1 MAAMTAADGI
11 DRIAPT
17 VRPAG
22 RAAMKQR
29 WSRLLFLHWPIP
41 AEELRPLLPRG
52 LALDTYAG
60 QAWVGL
66 VPFVVRGARPVFL
79 PAIPGISSFVEV
91 NVRTYVHDQG
101 RDPGVWFFSLDASSR
116 VAVRVARALY
126 HLPYRFAE
134 MASDVRGA
142 RVHFRSRRIAPGPR
156 PGTCAVEYEPRGAP
170 APARPGTL
178 DHFLLERYVL
188 YAAHDGRLYQ
198 ARVHH
203 APYPMQEAAV
213 EGLAED
219 LVAVAGLVR
228 PPRDPLVH
236 FASGVDVEVFGLTRL
251 R

>member
-1 MAAMTAADGI
+1 MAGMTAADGI
-11 DRIAPT
+11 DRIAPAA
-17 VRPAG
+17 RPAG

-41 AEELRPLLPRG
+41 AEEIRPLLPRG

-66 VPFVVRGARPVFL
+66 VPFVVTGARPVFL
-79 PAIPGISSFVEV
+79 PPVPGVSSFVEV
-91 NVRTYVHDQG
+91 NVRTYVHDRG

-116 VAVRVARALY
+116 VAVHVARALY
-126 HLPYRFAE
+126 HLAYRFSK
-134 MASDVRGA
+134 MAADVRGS

-156 PGTCAVEYEPRGAP
+156 PGTCAVEYEPRGAA

-178 DHFLLERYVL
+178 EHFLLERYVL
-188 YAAHDGRLYQ
+188 YAAHEGKLYRG
-198 ARVHH
+198 RVHH
-203 APYPMQEAAV
+203 APYPMQEGTV

-219 LVAVAGLVR
+219 LIAVAGLVR

-236 FASGVDVEVFGLTRL
+236 YASGVDVEVFRLTAL
-251 R
+251 D